1 MLGIAMSI
9 WPSRKPRRP
18 LADFVGSFIA
28 KYYLALRSDE
38 TIIHHTLTTNSV
50 SLAIDH
56 L

>member
-28 KYYLALRSDE
+28 KYYLAPCPDE
-38 TIIHHTLTTNSV
+38 TIIHQCLTTNSV
-50 SLAIDH
+50 SLAVDH